1 MLTQWAVC
9 AAWCDALLP
18 GPLQEA
24 LRQHLQQHAFST
36 ATAPATLARLIQLS
50 PSDMSTNTQAVIT
63 GWQSPGSPLLEL
75 TATPQVGGHG
85 ATHTLCSCQYG
96 VDLLAVHLG
105 LVLNCKVGDCCA
117 ACALACMQGLQLRQR
132 RFCSWG
138 LLGDSF
144 LASLPS
150 NAGSD
155 ATPAQPPTP
164 PAATSSSSSSAP
176 LLCPSATEGQE
187 RAVPWT
193 PVYVALLPDFS
204 STAASDG
211 SNGTA
216 GTIGSSK
223 MVCGQWVVVQHE
235 ESSVPL
241 PAGCAQGQPTGPG
254 YILEGDGGW
263 GVYRSL
269 YPAAQRAGLRAWV
282 VSFVKQAGVEAAAA
296 GSSMQLPPGLLLVA
310 SKVLQDQAALSLSA
324 FGEVPG
330 VELWEVLHTAVQAA
344 LAASTL
350 RSSNRTEDA
359 GFGTVLF
366 SLLSPV
372 LPVVEV
378 LVDRL
383 AGDKGCWV
391 QQQVSRTVPRRLR
404 QQPGLGCMLCCDG
417 WLDQLAAVTVS
428 TD

>member
-1 MLTQWAVC
+1 MDT
-9 AAWCDALLP
+9 
-18 GPLQEA
+18 
-24 LRQHLQQHAFST
+24 R
-36 ATAPATLARLIQLS
+36 
-50 PSDMSTNTQAVIT
+50 N
-63 GWQSPGSPLLEL
+63 
-75 TATPQVGGHG
+75 
-85 ATHTLCSCQYG
+85 THTLWSCLYD
-96 VDLLAVHLG
+96 VDLLIVHCVLM
-105 LVLNCKVGDCCA
+105 LNCKFGDCCA
-117 ACALACMQGLQLRQR
+117 ACAFACMQGLQLRQR

-144 LASLPS
+144 LPSLPT
-150 NAGSD
+150 NAD
-155 ATPAQPPTP
+155 VTPAQLPTP
-164 PAATSSSSSSAP
+164 PATTSSSSSAP
-176 LLCPSATEGQE
+176 LLCPSATAGQE
-187 RAVPWT
+187 RAVPWM

-204 STAASDG
+204 STAASNG

-216 GTIGSSK
+216 GTINSSR

-235 ESSVPL
+235 ESSLPL
-241 PAGCAQGQPTGPG
+241 PVRCEQGQPTEPG

-269 YPAAQRAGLRAWV
+269 YPAGQRAALRAWV

-330 VELWEVLHTAVQAA
+330 GELWEVLQTAVQAS

-350 RSSNRTEDA
+350 LSRNRTGDA

-391 QQQVSRTVPRRLR
+391 QQQVSS
-404 QQPGLGCMLCCDG
+404 CC
-417 WLDQLAAVTVS
+417 AAVPIVWTGVREVVL
-428 TD
+428 